1 MGKLTALTFVTLDG
15 VMQGPASPEE
25 DTRDGFEHG
34 GWQQQYFDEVL
45 LGIAGEGMATENVL
59 LFGRRTYEDFYRY
72 WPTAPQPNPFTDFLN
87 RADKY
92 VASRT
97 LEEPLPWEN
106 STLLKGDAGEAVAEL
121 KAGLDKD
128 IAIMGSG
135 RLIQSLRRH
144 DLIDEYT
151 VLIHPLV
158 LGSGRRLFEH
168 GVPPAYLKL
177 VNTKVSTTGVIVA
190 RYVRTGRND

>member
-1 MGKLTALTFVTLDG
+1 MGRLTAFTFVTLDG

-25 DTRDGFEHG
+25 DPRDGFEHG
-34 GWQQQYFDEVL
+34 GWQQQYFDDVL
-45 LGIAGEGMATENVL
+45 GGIAAEGMAEENAL
-59 LFGRRTYEDFYRY
+59 LFGRRTYEDFFGY

-92 VASRT
+92 VVSRT
-97 LEEPLPWEN
+97 LMEPLPWEN

-121 KAGLDKD
+121 KAGLQRD
-128 IAIMGSG
+128 IAVMGSG
-135 RLIQSLRRH
+135 DLIQTLRRH

-168 GVPPAYLKL
+168 GVPPMPLTL
-177 VNTKVSTTGVIVA
+177 VESKTSTTGVIVA
-190 RYVRTGRND
+190 RYERSERNG

>member
-1 MGKLTALTFVTLDG
+1 MGKLTAFTFVTLDG

-25 DTRDGFEHG
+25 DPRDGFEQG

-45 LGIAGEGMATENVL
+45 GGIATEGMAEENAL
-59 LFGRRTYEDFYRY
+59 LFGRRTYEDFYGY
-72 WPTAPQPNPFTDFLN
+72 WPTAPQPNLFTDFLN

-92 VASRT
+92 VASST
-97 LEEPLPWEN
+97 LKEPLPWEN
-106 STLLKGDAGEAVAEL
+106 CTLLKGDAGEAVAEL
-121 KAGLDKD
+121 KARVDKD

-135 RLIQSLRRH
+135 DLIHTLRRH

-168 GVPPAYLKL
+168 GVPPAKL
-177 VNTKVSTTGVIVA
+177 QLVDTKTSTTGVIVA
-190 RYVRTGRND
+190 HYVRAGRNG

>member
-1 MGKLTALTFVTLDG
+1 MGKLTAFTFVTLDG

-25 DTRDGFEHG
+25 DPRDGFEHG

-45 LGIAGEGMATENVL
+45 GGIAAEGMDEENAL
-59 LFGRRTYEDFYRY
+59 LFGRRTYEDFYGY
-72 WPTAPQPNPFTDFLN
+72 WPTAPQPNLFTDFLS

-106 STLLKGDAGEAVAEL
+106 STLLKGDAGQAVADL
-121 KAGLDKD
+121 KAGLDQD
-128 IAIMGSG
+128 IALMGSG
-135 RLIQSLRRH
+135 DLIQTLRRH
-144 DLIDEYT
+144 DLIDDYT
-151 VLIHPLV
+151 VLIHPIV

-168 GVPPAYLKL
+168 GVAPAKL
-177 VNTKVSTTGVIVA
+177 HLVDTKTSTTGVIVA
-190 RYVRTGRND
+190 HYVRAEGTG

>member
-1 MGKLTALTFVTLDG
+1 MGKLTAFTFVTLDG

-25 DTRDGFEHG
+25 DPRDGFEQG

-45 LGIAGEGMATENVL
+45 AGIAAEGMAEENAL

-97 LEEPLPWEN
+97 LDEPLPWQN
-106 STLLKGDAGEAVAEL
+106 STLLKGDAGEAVTEL
-121 KAGLDKD
+121 KTGLDKD
-128 IAIMGSG
+128 VAIMGSG
-135 RLIQSLRRH
+135 DLIQALRRR

-168 GVPPAYLKL
+168 GVPPAKL
-177 VNTKVSTTGVIVA
+177 HLVDTKTSTTGVIVA
-190 RYVRTGRND
+190 HYVRAERNG

>member
-25 DTRDGFEHG
+25 DTRDGFEQG

-45 LGIAGEGMATENVL
+45 GGVAAEGMAEENAL
-59 LFGRRTYEDFYRY
+59 LFGRRTYEDFYGY

-92 VASRT
+92 VVSTT
-97 LEEPLPWEN
+97 LEEPLPWES
-106 STLLKGDAGEAVAEL
+106 STLLKGDAVRAVAEL
-121 KAGLDKD
+121 KTRLDKD

-135 RLIQSLRRH
+135 DLIQTLRRH

-151 VLIHPLV
+151 LLIHPLV

-168 GVPPAYLKL
+168 GVPPAKL
-177 VNTKVSTTGVIVA
+177 RLVDTKTSTTGVIVA
-190 RYVRTGRND
+190 HYVRADQNG

>member
-1 MGKLTALTFVTLDG
+1 MRRLTAFTFVTLDG

-25 DTRDGFEHG
+25 DPRDGFEHG
-34 GWQQQYFDEVL
+34 GWQQQYFDDVL
-45 LGIAGEGMATENVL
+45 GGIAAEGMAEENAL
-59 LFGRRTYEDFYRY
+59 LFGRRTYEDFYGY
-72 WPTAPQPNPFTDFLN
+72 WPTAPQPNLFTDFLN

-92 VASRT
+92 VVSRT
-97 LEEPLPWEN
+97 LVEPLPWEN

-121 KAGLDKD
+121 KAGLQRD
-128 IAIMGSG
+128 IAVMGSG
-135 RLIQSLRRH
+135 DLMQTLRRH

-168 GVPPAYLKL
+168 GVPPMPLTL
-177 VNTKVSTTGVIVA
+177 VESKTSTTGVIVA
-190 RYVRTGRND
+190 RYERSERNG